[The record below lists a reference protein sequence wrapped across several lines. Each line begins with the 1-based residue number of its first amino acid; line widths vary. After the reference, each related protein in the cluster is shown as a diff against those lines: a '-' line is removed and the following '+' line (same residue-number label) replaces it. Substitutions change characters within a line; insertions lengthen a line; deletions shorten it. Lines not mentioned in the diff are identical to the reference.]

1 MFGEK
6 KTTKNIQTIKIRTKD
21 KVNTKKSLRS
31 VLGILVFYNIERKTN
46 NTKNIFLK
54 FFLTFI

>member
-6 KTTKNIQTIKIRTKD
+6 KTTKNIPTIKIRTKD

-31 VLGILVFYNIERKTN
+31 VLGILVFYNIETKTN